1 MSGPDTAL
9 DSPRPVGGV
18 RGARPLRTGDALAQ
32 LGFADIDPVPAAGGA
47 GRAGGLRGAG
57 PIRRGDP
64 LSKRGFADVLA
75 AGAPADELMKPGAL
89 RGAARGRDLDSLSHT
104 LFLRIYP
111 VIGAL
116 LLLTQLGIAWVTYTD
131 QLRLYGDR
139 AHLLARLTAA
149 AIARPDWARDPDAY
163 DAPLKALAAEPDFA
177 HAVLRDAAG
186 HVVGTAGAAPPARG
200 WSTLSA
206 QADLSVPGRA
216 GPAGSLTVTVSTRAL
231 RDNAAWQVMLALG
244 ASVGLMI
251 AFVIT
256 LHATVRRHVMAPLMR
271 LLLAMREIEHKR
283 WTTVDLGGAY
293 RPSNEIDVISQAF
306 NRMVEG
312 LRSGD
317 AAKQLL
323 VELEQ
328 AHDRLER
335 ANRQVIESIGY
346 ARRIQDSVLPD
357 RNALAGAGVEVAVLW
372 EPLHVV
378 GGDYFWLEEIDGL
391 CVIAVADCT
400 GHGVPGA
407 FLTLIV
413 ATALDRLLHER
424 GLRAPAAIL
433 AGLDAM
439 VRTQLRQDGRG
450 AESDDGLDCG
460 LCVWDRTAGTL
471 HFAGAGLS
479 LTVVR
484 DGVAERVRGGRRGL
498 GYPRPARA
506 GQRDDVIADIAVPVA
521 GATFYLMTDGITDQM
536 GRAAPDRAPRLLGQR
551 GVTDSLLRH
560 ADLPLAAQ
568 AAALEAD
575 LDAYRGAETRR
586 DDMTLVAFRF
596 PQNGAAAAA

>member
-1 MSGPDTAL
+1 VSGPDTVTDA
-9 DSPRPVGGV
+9 PRRAAGL
-18 RGARPLRTGDALAQ
+18 RGAPPLRTGDALAQ
-32 LGFADIDPVPAAGGA
+32 LGFADIDPIPAAGG
-47 GRAGGLRGAG
+47 GRGGGLRGAG
-57 PIRRGDP
+57 PIRRGDA
-64 LSKRGFADVLA
+64 LSKRGFANVLA
-75 AGAPADELMKPGAL
+75 AGAPAAELMKPGAL
-89 RGAARGRDLDSLSHT
+89 RGAARGRDLDSLPHT

-116 LLLTQLGIAWVTYTD
+116 LLLTQLGIAWVNYTD
-131 QLRLYGDR
+131 QLRLYDDR

-149 AIARPDWARDPDAY
+149 SIARPDWARSAEAY
-163 DAPLKALAAEPDFA
+163 GGPLKALSAEPAFR
-177 HAVLRDAAG
+177 HAILRDADG
-186 HVVGTAGAAPPARG
+186 HLVGTAGAPPSARG

-206 QADLSVPGRA
+206 TADLPGPGLGHA
-216 GPAGSLTVTVSTRAL
+216 SGSLTVTFSTREL
-231 RDNAAWQVMLALG
+231 RDNAVWQAMLALG

-323 VELEQ
+323 LELEL

-335 ANRQVIESIGY
+335 ANRQVVESIGY

-357 RNALAGAGVEVAVLW
+357 RNALAAAGVEVAVLW

-378 GGDYFWLEEIDGL
+378 GGDYFWLEAIDDL

-413 ATALDRLLHER
+413 ATSLDRLLHER
-424 GLRAPAAIL
+424 GLRSPAAIL

-460 LCVWDRTAGTL
+460 ICVWDRAAGTL
-471 HFAGAGLS
+471 RFAGAGLS
-479 LTVVR
+479 LTTVR

-498 GYPRPARA
+498 GYPRTGREALPE
-506 GQRDDVIADIAVPVA
+506 DVAVPVA

-536 GRAAPDRAPRLLGQR
+536 GRADPDRAPRLLGQR

-560 ADLPLAAQ
+560 AHRPLAEQ
-568 AAALEAD
+568 PAALEAE
-575 LDAYRGAETRR
+575 LDAYRGGEARR

-596 PQNGAAAAA
+596 PPEARA

>member
-9 DSPRPVGGV
+9 DSPRPAGGI
-18 RGARPLRTGDALAQ
+18 RGARPLRTGDALAR

-64 LSKRGFADVLA
+64 LSKRGFANVLA
-75 AGAPADELMKPGAL
+75 AGTPAAELMKPGPL
-89 RGAARGRDLDSLSHT
+89 RGAARGRDLDSLPHT

-116 LLLTQLGIAWVTYTD
+116 LLLTQLGIAWVNYTD
-131 QLRLYGDR
+131 QLRLYDGR
-139 AHLLARLTAA
+139 AQLLARMTAA
-149 AIARPDWARDPDAY
+149 AIARPDWARSAEAY
-163 DAPLKALAAEPDFA
+163 GGPLKALGAEPAFR
-177 HAVLRDAAG
+177 HVILRDAEG
-186 HVVGTAGAAPPARG
+186 HSVATAGTPPSGRG
-200 WSTLSA
+200 WSNLSA
-206 QADLSVPGRA
+206 TADLSVPGLPR
-216 GPAGSLTVTVSTRAL
+216 PAGSLTVTFSTQDL

-244 ASVGLMI
+244 ASIGLMI
-251 AFVIT
+251 AFVFT
-256 LHATVRRHVMAPLMR
+256 LRVTVRRHVMAPLMR

-306 NRMVEG
+306 NRMVDG

-317 AAKQLL
+317 AAKQFL
-323 VELEQ
+323 VELEL
-328 AHDRLER
+328 AHDKLER

-357 RNALAGAGVEVAVLW
+357 RNALAGAGIEVAVLW

-391 CVIAVADCT
+391 SVVAVADCT

-424 GLRAPAAIL
+424 GLRSPAAIL
-433 AGLDAM
+433 AALDTM

-460 LCVWDRTAGTL
+460 ICVWDRATGAL
-471 HFAGAGLS
+471 RFAGAGLS
-479 LTVVR
+479 LTVIR
-484 DGVAERVRGGRRGL
+484 DGVAERVRGHRRGL
-498 GYPRPARA
+498 GYPRTGRETTPE
-506 GQRDDVIADIAVPVA
+506 DVVVPVA

-536 GRAAPDRAPRLLGQR
+536 GRAAPDRSPRLLGPR
-551 GVTDSLLRH
+551 GVADSLLRH
-560 ADLPLAAQ
+560 ADQPLAAQ

-575 LDAYRGAETRR
+575 LDAYRGAEARR

-596 PQNGAAAAA
+596 PPDMAAMPAV